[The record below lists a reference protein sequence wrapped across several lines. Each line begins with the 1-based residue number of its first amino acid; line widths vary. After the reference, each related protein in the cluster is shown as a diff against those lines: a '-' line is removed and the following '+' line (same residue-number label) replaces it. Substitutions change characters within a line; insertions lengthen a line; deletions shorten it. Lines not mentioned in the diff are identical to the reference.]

1 MCMSVCFTA
10 WAKVELTMH
19 ESVEVYLGDSAQIP
33 CQYSF
38 TDANNEPSFVMIQW
52 FVVSTAGPAVKTD
65 TACLELSNRTWTE
78 QGCPLKDSHLNHSQG
93 ALSLVYS
100 RGISLFHF
108 LL

>member
-1 MCMSVCFTA
+1 MD
-10 WAKVELTMH
+10 

-65 TACLELSNRTWTE
+65 TVCLELFNCACIVS
-78 QGCPLKDSHLNHSQG
+78 GCPL
-93 ALSLVYS
+93 
-100 RGISLFHF
+100 
-108 LL
+108 